1 MNNSLNNLF
10 AVSMAL
16 NDLTL
21 PKTVGTLDAIETQ
34 KLRHRLLAL
43 GNRYTDDRENNIF
56 IHIASESKRLY
67 QEKSDYFHDKEY
79 FDKQVEQL
87 HAKLGA
93 GLNVVAQSHGDYD
106 PSIQMDS
113 LICADK
119 TQQITRSAFNVLQHD
134 PRPLI
139 QSWGNRI
146 NDSAFLNF
154 DSVFQPSEVQANE
167 LINKIH
173 KYNSPREF
181 SKKGEGLLYKMQSL
195 QDTPLSIFDKNSET
209 WNIPKT
215 EFSGLVTENVATAS
229 ALAAD
234 TSWSDIVNNVITGLD
249 FVNETIMEIT
259 TNTFVDS
266 IMDIM
271 VDFVIDFAL
280 DLCTFGLWTIGKFL
294 INIFSGLGF
303 F

>member
-1 MNNSLNNLF
+1 
-10 AVSMAL
+10 MAL
-16 NDLTL
+16 NDLTM
-21 PKTVGTLDAIETQ
+21 PKTIGTLDAIETQ

-43 GNRYTDDRENNIF
+43 GNRYTGDKENNIF
-56 IHIASESKRLY
+56 THIASESKKLY
-67 QEKSDYFHDKEY
+67 QEKNDYSHNKEY

-106 PSIQMDS
+106 PNIKMDT

-119 TQQITRSAFNVLQHD
+119 TKQITRSAFNVLQHD

-139 QSWGNRI
+139 KSWDVRI
-146 NDSAFLNF
+146 NENSSLNF
-154 DSVFQPSEVQANE
+154 DSVFQPSADQTNE
-167 LINKIH
+167 LIKKVD
-173 KYNSPREF
+173 KYNSQKKF
-181 SKKGEGLLYKMQSL
+181 STIGESLLYQMQTL
-195 QDTPLSIFDKNSET
+195 QDTPLSIFTKNNGN
-209 WNIPKT
+209 WDIPKT
-215 EFSGLVTENVATAS
+215 DYSRIITDNVATAS
-229 ALAAD
+229 AIAAD
-234 TSWSDIVNNVITGLD
+234 TSWSDIVNNVITGID
-249 FVNETIMEIT
+249 FVNDAIVEIT

-280 DLCTFGLWTIGKFL
+280 DSFTFGLWTIGRFI
-294 INIFSGLGF
+294 INIFTGGLGF

>member
-1 MNNSLNNLF
+1 MG
-10 AVSMAL
+10 A
-16 NDLTL
+16 
-21 PKTVGTLDAIETQ
+21 LDAIETQ

-56 IHIASESKRLY
+56 THIASESRRLY
-67 QEKSDYFHDKEY
+67 QKIKDSPQDKDF

-106 PSIQMDS
+106 PNIQMNS

-119 TQQITRSAFNVLQHD
+119 TQQITKSAFNVLQHD

-139 QSWGNRI
+139 QSWGARI
-146 NDSAFLNF
+146 NDSALLNF
-154 DSVFQPSEVQANE
+154 DSVFQPSIAQTNE
-167 LINKIH
+167 LIKKVD

-181 SKKGEGLLYKMQSL
+181 STKGENLLYKMQSL
-195 QDTPLSIFDKNSET
+195 QGTPLSSFDKNSET
-209 WNIPKT
+209 WTIPKA
-215 EFSGLVTENVATAS
+215 EFTGLMTENVATAF
-229 ALAAD
+229 ALAANA
-234 TSWSDIVNNVITGLD
+234 SWLDIVNNVITGLD

-266 IMDIM
+266 IMEIM

-280 DLCTFGLWTIGKFL
+280 DSFTFGLWTIGKFL
-294 INIFSGLGF
+294 INIFSSGLGF